1 MFTSFKYPPCKEV
14 GEGEIKDDVAE
25 LEGVGAVVMAVEHV
39 PVLHPVVSEYHILD
53 NLCAT

>member
-14 GEGEIKDDVAE
+14 GEGEIKDDAAE

-53 NLCAT
+53 NLCVT